1 MSFAICHQCH
11 WYRWDTLSEFLK
23 ELKLPKCY
31 TIWSP
36 VEMIHEKIWSERSR
50 KTVPLSKS
58 DNIWLW
64 KKMPALCRRKRERR
78 RLFIRDRAL
87 NYQYLPLRV
96 YQLMTSGCLRD
107 FVFLMVRQWSFICAQ
122 EDQNFWW
129 AKWRLS
135 TFDLDPW
142 GERHGV
148 QGQICGILRPQ
159 LAMNRFLPL
168 WPHRFPHFG
177 CIHLGGRGRGG
188 ALILD
193 RCRAFDLF
201 AGVDAHLWFN

>member
-1 MSFAICHQCH
+1 MWRQKWQAYQFAYTLKWTYRKNVFICEPCYPNCLKTLSFMSFAICHQCH

-23 ELKLPKCY
+23 ELKLPKSY

-58 DNIWLW
+58 DNIWLS

-122 EDQNFWW
+122 ED
-129 AKWRLS
+129 K
-135 TFDLDPW
+135 
-142 GERHGV
+142 
-148 QGQICGILRPQ
+148 
-159 LAMNRFLPL
+159 
-168 WPHRFPHFG
+168 
-177 CIHLGGRGRGG
+177 
-188 ALILD
+188 
-193 RCRAFDLF
+193 
-201 AGVDAHLWFN
+201 